1 LIAVVVS
8 TDVVC
13 CVFVLLSL
21 LLLSLGLRLYGLGRG
36 ARRTLGRRWTLD
48 GGVCTFVVCMVDAL
62 PSLQAVSM
70 RLWLAVSAVR
80 CGAVWCGAVRVGQC
94 AGCVQPWEAAGS
106 ASEHIT
112 GQLSVCLSVYAAV

>member
-1 LIAVVVS
+1 MVS

-48 GGVCTFVVCMVDAL
+48 GGVCTFVVCMVAAL
-62 PSLQAVSM
+62 PSLQKVSM
-70 RLWLAVSAVR
+70 CLWLAVSMVWCGVVR
-80 CGAVWCGAVRVGQC
+80 CGVVLCGASWLVCGLCAAMGGSRVGER
-94 AGCVQPWEAAGS
+94 AHHGPAMSIYV
-106 ASEHIT
+106 
-112 GQLSVCLSVYAAV
+112 AV